1 MDHDCEAGI
10 ESNWRPGRTAVAT
23 TIEEPTGRLT
33 AATRVAHIVLAEHD
47 LPPVPELTLTTI
59 VRAALD
65 ARAILAGASLTWP
78 STVRLRLLLETLI
91 LFCAQPDLE
100 SEGI

>member
-1 MDHDCEAGI
+1 MDHDCEVCT
-10 ESNWRPGRTAVAT
+10 ESNWRPGSSAV
-23 TIEEPTGRLT
+23 TITIGDPNGRLT
-33 AATRVAHIVLAEHD
+33 AATSVAHMVLAEHD
-47 LPPVPELTLTTI
+47 LAPPPEVTLLTI

-65 ARAILAGASLTWP
+65 ARALLAGASLTWP

-91 LFCAQPDLE
+91 LFCVQPDFE